1 MRFLSTAV
9 LIFGLSSATCA
20 IANPAGHREVD
31 DLEARN
37 VEAGDLQTLY
47 EAYDLERREP
57 ATTRKKRPHRPHR
70 PQRDEGCRKPNDWCT
85 RDHQCCSN
93 SCEPVTMTCD

>member
-37 VEAGDLQTLY
+37 VEAGDLQALY
-47 EAYDLERREP
+47 EAHDLERREP
-57 ATTRKKRPHRPHR
+57 ATTRKKRPYR
-70 PQRDEGCRKPNDWCT
+70 PQRDRGCKKPDEFCT
-85 RDHQCCSN
+85 RDYQCCSK
-93 SCEPVTMTCD
+93 SCEPITSTCDE